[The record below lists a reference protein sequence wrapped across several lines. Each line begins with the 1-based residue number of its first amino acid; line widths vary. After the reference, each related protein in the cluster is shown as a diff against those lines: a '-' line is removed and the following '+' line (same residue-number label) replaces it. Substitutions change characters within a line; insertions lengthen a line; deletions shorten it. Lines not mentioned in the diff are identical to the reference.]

1 MADMKEALS
10 TFGIEPERIHIEIF
24 NGSESM
30 TPGVVRAVTRNPHAP
45 KDDTGTG
52 PLVSFAR
59 SGIAAHWEAIGL
71 PEHFGTGRSVRC
83 SGPLV
88 VPDRRVP

>member
-24 NGSESM
+24 NGREPM
-30 TPGVVRAVTRNPHAP
+30 TSGAVSAATRNPHPP

-59 SGIAAHWEAIGL
+59 SGIAVHWKPSAYQSILELAEACDA
-71 PEHFGTGRSVRC
+71 PVR
-83 SGPLV
+83 
-88 VPDRRVP
+88 

>member
-1 MADMKEALS
+1 MELPSPVARLVPSLVLNAVV
-10 TFGIEPERIHIEIF
+10 TFE
-24 NGSESM
+24 
-30 TPGVVRAVTRNPHAP
+30 NPHAP

-71 PEHFGTGRSVRC
+71 PEHLRTGRSVRR

-88 VPDRRVP
+88 LPDRGVP